1 MRQKDTLNSDYIVH
15 LEALKK
21 ISDAITSDQYLE
33 DVLKLIVTLTAQ
45 VMKSKICSLM
55 LLDKT
60 KNELVLKATQSISEI
75 YNKKPNL
82 KLGKGIAGTVAKNA
96 QPLQVYD
103 VQKDKKYLH
112 REIAKKESLK
122 SLLSVPLI
130 VRKEIIGVLNCYTS
144 EPHTF
149 SRTEINMITT
159 VANQASIVIEN
170 SRILV
175 ESQVIREELETRKLL
190 ERAKS
195 ILIKELNLSE
205 NEAFRKIQQYSMNT
219 RKSIREVA
227 ESILTANAMKH

>member
-1 MRQKDTLNSDYIVH
+1 
-15 LEALKK
+15 
-21 ISDAITSDQYLE
+21 
-33 DVLKLIVTLTAQ
+33 
-45 VMKSKICSLM
+45 
-55 LLDKT
+55 
-60 KNELVLKATQSISEI
+60 
-75 YNKKPNL
+75 
-82 KLGKGIAGTVAKNA
+82 
-96 QPLQVYD
+96 
-103 VQKDKKYLH
+103 
-112 REIAKKESLK
+112 
-122 SLLSVPLI
+122 
-130 VRKEIIGVLNCYTS
+130 
-144 EPHTF
+144 
-149 SRTEINMITT
+149 MITT